1 VSANGIPASI
11 FDPLFVDPAR
21 SGLFCDFDGTL
32 SEIVDDPRLA
42 QPLAGAPEALADL
55 ATTFG
60 RVGVI
65 TGRPLEFLRSY
76 FAPPI
81 QLAGL
86 YGLETM
92 IDGRRLDHPQGH
104 AWREVIDDVVSSS
117 IAGGPRG
124 MSVENKGLSLTL
136 HYRTAPHLEAEVQ
149 AWAAQQAIRSGLV
162 LRPARM
168 SFELHPPI
176 ESDKGTTLLDLASYC
191 TAVAFAGD
199 DVGDLPAFDALD
211 ELARQSV
218 PVVRIAVGGA
228 EQSPELVA
236 RADVRVDGPAGV
248 VEILE
253 LLRARA
259 RRLAS

>member
-1 VSANGIPASI
+1 MVE
-11 FDPLFVDPAR
+11 PLFVDPAR

-42 QPLAGAPEALADL
+42 RPLVGASEALAEL

-65 TGRPLEFLRSY
+65 TGRPLDFLGAY
-76 FAPPI
+76 FAPTI

-92 IDGRRLDHPQGH
+92 IDGRRLDHPLGH

-124 MSVENKGLSLTL
+124 MRVENKGLSLTL
-136 HYRTAPHLEAEVQ
+136 HYRTAPHLESEVQ
-149 AWAAQQAIRSGLV
+149 AWAAQQAVRTGLV

-176 ESDKGTTLLDLASYC
+176 GSDKGTALLDLASSS

-211 ELARQSV
+211 ELSRRSV
-218 PVVRIAVGGA
+218 QVVRIAVGGP
-228 EQSPELVA
+228 EESSELVA

-248 VEILE
+248 VEL
-253 LLRARA
+253 LDVLRARA
-259 RRLAS
+259 RAHARAR